1 MLKCWPLVMLLLFA
15 VAQVTAS
22 EINCDGNITIRNGE
36 DAKNVRENCKTIAGN
51 LGLDIFETC
60 NLDGLEE
67 VQGDVSH
74 KCPTK
79 QHGLDYCMD
88 ASTTF
93 TISSSTLRSING
105 SLRFFYYRG
114 VEKLDFPKLNKVR
127 QEISLHAPYNLTH
140 INFSNLEYFGGFSLN
155 TPSLIELQLDKFK
168 EFTSRGVLKPDGTPS
183 GPYVNIHDT
192 GRLESLDNF
201 FRIHGP
207 ETEGMEFEGI
217 LEIGTGVSTINRHEN
232 LKNLTVHRF
241 DVRQSAV
248 IDLDLSFNQVASV
261 IVYDNPQL
269 RQLRLPSMAQ
279 SWKNL
284 YLSINS
290 NDNLLLSPIKNSSD
304 ETIWHW
310 PTDDMSSVIIVAN
323 ITANFFD
330 SLLNGT
336 AKVTEKF
343 DVRDTSETFDCSV
356 FDAARES
363 GRLSNFSCVGLRNDK
378 SLGTINQAS
387 YTRLS
392 LWLGISAVFL
402 LNFIFN

>member
-1 MLKCWPLVMLLLFA
+1 LWRNNVLDSLSLFFA
-15 VAQVTAS
+15 VTAS

-51 LGLDIFETC
+51 LDLDIFETC

-127 QEISLHAPYNLTH
+127 QEISLYAPYNLTH

-201 FRIHGP
+201 FQNPVNPYNLYNNGASNTFIDFHRLTVRNLTFGWTRMPSMAIQAKSQLTLTLGGP

-323 ITANFFD
+323 ITANF
-330 SLLNGT
+330 L
-336 AKVTEKF
+336 
-343 DVRDTSETFDCSV
+343 
-356 FDAARES
+356 
-363 GRLSNFSCVGLRNDK
+363 
-378 SLGTINQAS
+378 
-387 YTRLS
+387 
-392 LWLGISAVFL
+392 
-402 LNFIFN
+402 